1 MTAEERMAYFQGEK
15 HRNTNYQTKKSEK
28 NGTAIFL
35 KLKFMIALVIFVVFL
50 SLDYTGYKIHGIG
63 SQEIIQQVI
72 TDIEMPQYME
82 KFTL

>member
-1 MTAEERMAYFQGEK
+1 
-15 HRNTNYQTKKSEK
+15 
-28 NGTAIFL
+28 
-35 KLKFMIALVIFVVFL
+35 MIALVIFVVFL